1 MYIYAN
7 IFLSSSMYE
16 KIRLICRPWKKPEGS
31 LNRPMLKLLLESHL
45 TYIMTNP
52 GVSEADIIRKFSP
65 HLQPI
70 VVKEVIEVC
79 MYIDHLNF
87 QLRENNQ
94 TNPRIC
100 LVIQNYMSRLSF
112 GTSVWNVTSIA
123 AEEKC
128 IFVSNQYIYH
138 CCDPLLQR
146 PLLRFNLETIVMRTL
161 YHCISVFLIFL

>member
-1 MYIYAN
+1 MMYIYAN

-94 TNPRIC
+94 NKSTYLPGNSKLYVKVKLRHISLEC
-100 LVIQNYMSRLSF
+100 DINSSRRKVYFCEQSVYLS
-112 GTSVWNVTSIA
+112 
-123 AEEKC
+123 
-128 IFVSNQYIYH
+128 
-138 CCDPLLQR
+138 LL
-146 PLLRFNLETIVMRTL
+146 
-161 YHCISVFLIFL
+161 